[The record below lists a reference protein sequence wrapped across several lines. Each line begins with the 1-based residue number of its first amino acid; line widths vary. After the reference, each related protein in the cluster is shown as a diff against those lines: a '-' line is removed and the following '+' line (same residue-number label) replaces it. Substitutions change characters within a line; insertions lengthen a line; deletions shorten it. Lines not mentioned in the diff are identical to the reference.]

1 MFYAIVQRHFFEQSC
16 QPTCAETG
24 LKAGCIRTKNN
35 KNQLIK
41 PKYPTRAL
49 ITEVYKVL
57 KATVKTLAL
66 AGLALGLTIGAAQA
80 EYPEKPISLV
90 IPLGAGG
97 SHDLNAR
104 VLTSIIP
111 AYINQAMIVQLT
123 PGASGQ
129 KGTQAVASAEADGYT
144 LLFSHNYIDMLQQ
157 HVENLPYDPNEDFIP
172 IARLN
177 YAPIAV
183 VVRAESPYQTF
194 EDLIAAAKADA
205 RSVTMAHSGNWG
217 ALFVPAAQIMK
228 SREVEFNLVPYKGG
242 GPAMQALL
250 SGDADVTMGFPS
262 TIGSQIDAG
271 KIRVLATAGAER
283 IYEDVPTFAESGV
296 EGDIGFM
303 HRVVLAPAGTPDD
316 VVAKL
321 EAAFEALQ
329 EDKTYNRLMGR
340 LGENTELLLG
350 DDYQAMRSEQFSAYK
365 DLVETL
371 TQ

>member
-1 MFYAIVQRHFFEQSC
+1 MF
-16 QPTCAETG
+16 
-24 LKAGCIRTKNN
+24 
-35 KNQLIK
+35 
-41 PKYPTRAL
+41 
-49 ITEVYKVL
+49 
-57 KATVKTLAL
+57 KATLKTLFA
-66 AGLALGLTIGAAQA
+66 AGLAVGMTIGTAQA

-104 VLTSIIP
+104 VITSIIP
-111 AYINQAMIVQLT
+111 AYLNQAMIVQLT

-129 KGTQAVASAEADGYT
+129 KGTQAVATAQPDGYT
-144 LLFSHNYIDMLQQ
+144 LLFSHNYIDQLQQ
-157 HVENLPYDPNEDFIP
+157 HVENLPYDPNADFVP
-172 IARLN
+172 IARVN

-183 VVRAESPYQTF
+183 VVRADSPYQTF
-194 EDLIAAAKADA
+194 EDLIAGAKADPG
-205 RSVTMAHSGNWG
+205 SVTMAHSGNWG
-217 ALFVPAAQIMK
+217 ALFVPAAQMMK

-271 KIRVLATAGAER
+271 KIRVLATAGPER
-283 IYEDVPTFAESGV
+283 IYDDVPTFTESGV

-316 VVAKL
+316 VVKKL
-321 EAAFEALQ
+321 EEAFAALQ

-350 DDYQAMRSEQFSAYK
+350 ADYQAMREEQSTAYK
-365 DLVETL
+365 TLVESL